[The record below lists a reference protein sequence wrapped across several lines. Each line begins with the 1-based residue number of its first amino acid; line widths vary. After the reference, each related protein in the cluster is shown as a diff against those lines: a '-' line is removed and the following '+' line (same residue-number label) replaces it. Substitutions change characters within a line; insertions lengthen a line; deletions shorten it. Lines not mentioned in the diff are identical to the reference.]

1 MTDHKPLLALFS
13 EHKCVPPLASGR
25 IQRWA
30 LTLSA
35 YEYVLKYR
43 KGCDIANADALSRLP
58 ISDASSVSLSIPGEI
73 HMFMDVLQTT
83 PTDAA
88 KIKHWTS
95 RDPALSQVLTYVQ
108 SGWPDTPPK
117 DEQLRPYVIRKDE
130 ISVHDGCLLW
140 GQRVIVPKQGH
151 ETMINELHDMHPGVC
166 KMKALARSYIWWP
179 GIDMDIESKVRGCNI
194 CQVNR
199 KLPASAPLHPWEF
212 PQKPWS
218 RIHLDYA
225 GPFLGKMF
233 LIVVDAYSKWLDAL
247 PMNSSTSSATIEKLR
262 RIFAEHGLPNQCVTD
277 NGTCFTSSNS

>member
-1 MTDHKPLLALFS
+1 
-13 EHKCVPPLASGR
+13 
-25 IQRWA
+25 
-30 LTLSA
+30 
-35 YEYVLKYR
+35 
-43 KGCDIANADALSRLP
+43 
-58 ISDASSVSLSIPGEI
+58 
-73 HMFMDVLQTT
+73 
-83 PTDAA
+83 
-88 KIKHWTS
+88 
-95 RDPALSQVLTYVQ
+95 
-108 SGWPDTPPK
+108 
-117 DEQLRPYVIRKDE
+117 
-130 ISVHDGCLLW
+130 
-140 GQRVIVPKQGH
+140 
-151 ETMINELHDMHPGVC
+151 MHPGVC
-166 KMKALARSYIWWP
+166 KMIALARSYIWWP

-233 LIVVDAYSKWLDAL
+233 LIVVDAYSKWLDAF